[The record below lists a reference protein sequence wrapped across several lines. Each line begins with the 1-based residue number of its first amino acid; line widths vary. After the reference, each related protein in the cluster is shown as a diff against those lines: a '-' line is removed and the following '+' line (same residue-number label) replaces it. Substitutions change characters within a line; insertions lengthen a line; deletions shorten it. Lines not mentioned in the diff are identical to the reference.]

1 MKREKITRRH
11 FMGAAGAGV
20 ISLMIPNVLPGSNG
34 RKTASAKSKPNV
46 ILIITDDQGYGDLSC
61 HGNPVLRTPN
71 LDKLYTESV
80 RLTNFHVDPTC
91 SPTRSSLLTGRYS
104 SRVGVWHTIM
114 GRSLLRRDE
123 LTIANIFS
131 NNGYRTGIF
140 GKWHLGD
147 SCYYHPWDRGFEE
160 SVIIGGG
167 AIGNAPDYW
176 GNDYFDDF
184 YCHNGKW
191 EKYKGYCTDVF
202 FNAAIEFIKNVKE
215 PFFVYIPTN
224 VPHWPHNIDEK
235 YIHPY
240 RGRVPDVRATFYG
253 MISNL
258 DENIG
263 RLLNFLKENRLEEN
277 TVVIFL
283 TDNGTSFG
291 ADFDEKGFIKD
302 GFNAGMRGNK
312 GTVYEGGHRVPCF
325 IRWLGGGISGGK
337 DIRYLSA
344 HIDLLPTLIELCGL
358 QIPERVNFDGKS
370 LAPILRGKGT
380 NWPERTLLVH
390 NQRVDFPIKWKDFA
404 VMTSK
409 WRLVNDELYDISGDP
424 GQHFN
429 IASDHQ
435 DVVQKLRQEY
445 ENWWQDISERFE
457 EYTPIY
463 VGTER
468 ENPVKL
474 TSHDI
479 HGQVAWD
486 QRHVLKNSR
495 CDGFWVVEVC
505 KDGLYEISVRRWP
518 EEADIP
524 INEAPENGVVF
535 KPTHARLKI
544 AEFDLTKPVYDG
556 DKAAIF
562 QIPLKKGMTRLQS
575 WLIDDRENGFVNGAF
590 YVYIK
595 RLSLFN
601 L

>member
-1 MKREKITRRH
+1 
-11 FMGAAGAGV
+11 
-20 ISLMIPNVLPGSNG
+20 MIPGVFPSSKGKATG
-34 RKTASAKSKPNV
+34 GTKSKPNV
-46 ILIITDDQGYGDLSC
+46 VLIMSDDQGYGDLSC
-61 HGNPVLRTPN
+61 HGNPILKTPN
-71 LDKLYTESV
+71 LDKLYSESI

-123 LTIANIFS
+123 ITMADIFLK
-131 NNGYRTGIF
+131 NGYRTGIF

-147 SCYYHPWDRGFEE
+147 NCYYHPWDRGFEE
-160 SVIIGGG
+160 SLVIGGG

-191 EKYKGYCTDVF
+191 EKHNGYCTDVF
-202 FNAAIEFIKNVKE
+202 FNAAIEFIKSVKE

-224 VPHWPHNIDEK
+224 VPHWPHNVDGK
-235 YIHPY
+235 YVHPY
-240 RGRVPDVRATFYG
+240 RGKVPDVRATFYG

-263 RLLNFLKENRLEEN
+263 RFLNFLKQNRLEEN

-291 ADFDEKGFIKD
+291 ASFDKNGFVKE
-302 GFNAGMRGNK
+302 GFNAGMRANK
-312 GTVYEGGHRVPCF
+312 GSVYEGGHRVPCF
-325 IRWLGGGISGGK
+325 IRWPGGGISGGK
-337 DIRYLSA
+337 DIRHLSA

-358 QIPERVNFDGKS
+358 RVPVRIDFDGES
-370 LAPILRGKGT
+370 LVPLLKGKT
-380 NWPERTLLVH
+380 ANWPERTLFVH

-404 VMTSK
+404 VMTSR
-409 WRLVNDELYDISGDP
+409 WRLVNDELYDISKDP
-424 GQHFN
+424 EQRVN
-429 IASDHQ
+429 VASQ
-435 DVVQKLRQEY
+435 YPEVVKKLRQEY
-445 ENWWQDISERFE
+445 ESWWQDISERFG

-463 VGTER
+463 VGTDK

-495 CDGFWVVEVC
+495 CDGFWVIDVC
-505 KDGLYEISVRRWP
+505 KDGVYEISVRRWP
-518 EEADIP
+518 EEANLP
-524 INEAPENGVVF
+524 ICEAPENGVVF
-535 KPTHARLKI
+535 KPTHVRLKV
-544 AEFDLTKPVYDG
+544 AEFDVTKPVQKG
-556 DKAAIF
+556 DKAVIF
-562 QIPLKKGMTRLQS
+562 QLPLKKGLTRLQS
-575 WLIDDRENGFVNGAF
+575 WFIDDRENGFVNGAF

-595 RLSLFN
+595 QLSSFEL
-601 L
+601 

>member
-1 MKREKITRRH
+1 MSRKKITRRH
-11 FMGAAGAGV
+11 FMSAAGAGV
-20 ISLMIPNVLPGSNG
+20 ASLIIPGVLPGSNW
-34 RKTASAKSKPNV
+34 RTTARAKSKPNV
-46 ILIITDDQGYGDLSC
+46 ILIITDDQGYGDMSC

-71 LDKLYTESV
+71 LDKLYAESV

-91 SPTRSSLLTGRYS
+91 SPTRASLLTGRYS

-123 LTIANIFS
+123 VTMADIFS

-160 SVIIGGG
+160 NIIIGGG

-202 FNAAIEFIKNVKE
+202 FNAAIEFMKRVKE
-215 PFFVYIPTN
+215 PFFAYIPTN
-224 VPHWPHNIDEK
+224 VPHWPHHVDEK
-235 YIHPY
+235 YVNPY
-240 RGRVPDVRATFYG
+240 RGKVPDVRATFYG

-258 DENIG
+258 DENVG
-263 RLLNFLKENRLEEN
+263 RLLNFLKENRLGEN
-277 TVVIFL
+277 TIVIFL

-291 ADFDEKGFIKD
+291 ADFDEKSGFVKD
-302 GFNAGMRGNK
+302 GFNAGMRGSK

-325 IRWLGGGISGGK
+325 IRWPGGGISGGK

-344 HIDLLPTLIELCGL
+344 HLDLLPTLIELCSL
-358 QIPERVNFDGKS
+358 QVPSQVDFDGKS
-370 LAPILRGKGT
+370 LAPLLRGEKT
-380 NWPERTLLVH
+380 NWPERTLFVH
-390 NQRVDFPIKWKDFA
+390 NQRVDFPIKWKDYG

-409 WRLVNDELYDISGDP
+409 WRLVNDELYDISKDP

-463 VGTER
+463 VGTDR

-495 CDGFWVVEVC
+495 CDGFWVVDVC
-505 KDGLYEISVRRWP
+505 KDGLYEISVCRWP
-518 EEADIP
+518 EEAGLP
-524 INEAPENGVVF
+524 INEAPENGIVF

-556 DKAAIF
+556 DKAAVF
-562 QIPLKKGMTRLQS
+562 QIPLKKGLTRLQS
-575 WLIDDRENGFVNGAF
+575 WFIDGTENGLVNGAF
-590 YVYIK
+590 YVYVR
-595 RLSLFN
+595 RLGL
-601 L
+601 